1 MVSLVCSDISAEAW
15 NVLTSLP
22 TDPDRDQCVINKSIT
37 LNGFNVSRTSPDL
50 YSIIA
55 AANVI
60 PGYGGAEDL
69 VQILTH
75 ISRDDNSCHVH
86 RPGKVLHYLKVCICI
101 IRLLCSTLPLLRQTC
116 CQGYQSLLVNTNG
129 YLRGSGIYLRLR
141 GSGGSPS
148 S

>member
-86 RPGKVLHYLKVCICI
+86 RPGKVLHYLKVCIMHNTFTMFNTSFI
-101 IRLLCSTLPLLRQTC
+101 TPDLLPRLPKSN
-116 CQGYQSLLVNTNG
+116 SKH
-129 YLRGSGIYLRLR
+129 
-141 GSGGSPS
+141 
-148 S
+148 